1 MAEVVEQ
8 VIQTMALAMALVETV
23 EALMVDL
30 DREETP

>member
-30 DREETP
+30 ELEEKA